1 MNITNNQIKRLK
13 TAMNNMCEG
22 LYPPLLNDAYAVL
35 NELEVKRKVLN
46 ERTAKKIAR
55 KRAENPL
62 YGRSAEYKQKRMAK
76 MKCDKKRRKEE

>member
-13 TAMNNMCEG
+13 TAMNNMCD
-22 LYPPLLNDAYAVL
+22 PLLNDAYAVL
-35 NELEVKRKVLN
+35 NELEAKRKVLN

-62 YGRSAEYKQKRMAK
+62 YGRSIEYKQKRMAK
-76 MKCDKKRRKEE
+76 MEFDKKKGEKKT